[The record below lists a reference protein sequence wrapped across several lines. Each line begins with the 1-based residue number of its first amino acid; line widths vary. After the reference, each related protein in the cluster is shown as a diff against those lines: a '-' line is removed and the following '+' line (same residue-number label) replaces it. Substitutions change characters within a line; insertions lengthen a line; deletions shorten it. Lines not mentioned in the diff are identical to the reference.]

1 MLIIKNKYFLI
12 IESIKD
18 INLKNIKIRN
28 KFFIIYRNHKR
39 NEHLNDLIKF
49 RQSCKLKDI
58 KLYIANNFRL
68 AFTLN
73 ADGVYLSSYN
83 KSLKFLNYKK
93 FNFGLIGSAHNF
105 SEIII
110 KQKQRC
116 NEVFLSPIFEVN
128 KSKKFLNVSKF
139 NLITLNL
146 KIDYIALGGI
156 NQKNYKKI
164 KLLRSKGFASISWV
178 KKNGL
183 RNLGRFRI

>member
-105 SEIII
+105 SEIIHKI
-110 KQKQRC
+110 KQGC
-116 NEVFLSPIFEVN
+116 NIILLSRLFLVNYDNN
-128 KSKKFLNVSKF
+128 KSYLGVVKF
-139 NLITLNL
+139 NNFT
-146 KIDYIALGGI
+146 KISKKLVPLGGI
-156 NQKNYKKI
+156 KIQNLNELKNVK
-164 KLLRSKGFASISWV
+164 SQGFALLSEI
-178 KKNGL
+178 KKKPTKIFSRL
-183 RNLGRFRI
+183 F